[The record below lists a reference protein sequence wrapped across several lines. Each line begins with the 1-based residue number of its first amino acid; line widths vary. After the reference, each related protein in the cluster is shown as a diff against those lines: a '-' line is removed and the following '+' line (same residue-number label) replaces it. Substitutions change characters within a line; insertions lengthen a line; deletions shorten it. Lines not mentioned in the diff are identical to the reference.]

1 MSQLDG
7 KRFANAVAP
16 HHIQKMEK
24 PATNWTMTV
33 LYLVPIVGL
42 PILAAVGAFALAV
55 GRASGFVMEGD
66 ADQATTWRR
75 IAEAIRELQRLR
87 PEAGEA
93 VH

>member
-1 MSQLDG
+1 
-7 KRFANAVAP
+7 
-16 HHIQKMEK
+16 
-24 PATNWTMTV
+24 MTFPCV
-33 LYLVPIVGL
+33 L
-42 PILAAVGAFALAV
+42 PIPPIPERSSDVISERDAYRSAQILIEEQGVGAFALAV

-75 IAEAIRELQRLR
+75 IAEAIRELQRLQ